1 MCEENPSLPVQAS
14 VCFFLKRNIQSLAFF
29 KAICACISLHL
40 LCPIA
45 TKFVHFI
52 FSLVQFAQ
60 KKNSSVLWL
69 IVTKVVCYSSPLVFF
84 PVILHVSSLCIYLLF
99 ILNQMAVALRAE
111 LERNIQASL
120 ASDDEDDFLV
130 GVFLDLLQERFGRT
144 KEATWGIQARSSY

>member
-1 MCEENPSLPVQAS
+1 MPHCDQ
-14 VCFFLKRNIQSLAFF
+14 
-29 KAICACISLHL
+29 ICA
-40 LCPIA
+40 
-45 TKFVHFI
+45 F
-52 FSLVQFAQ
+52 QFFFGSICA

-69 IVTKVVCYSSPLVFF
+69 IVTKVVCYPSPLVLF
-84 PVILHVSSLCIYLLF
+84 PVILHVSALCIYLLL

-130 GVFLDLLQERFGRT
+130 GVFLDLLQESRFGRT